1 LEGHTAR
8 VSVTELLRVRPNHPR
23 VGRAS
28 DIGKPFALSTGEQVI
43 REDELTDAQNRGNLD
58 VLTPGSH
65 GSSSR
70 RGTRTRRARAPGVIV
85 VVVVF
90 RMQAISLREPE
101 S

>member
-1 LEGHTAR
+1 MEGHTAR
-8 VSVTELLRVRPNHPR
+8 VSVTELVRERANHPS
-23 VGRAS
+23 VERANG
-28 DIGKPFALSTGEQVI
+28 IGKPFALLTGEQVI

-90 RMQAISLREPE
+90 RMQAIPHHEPE